1 MVCFDKM
8 HNFGPWISSC
18 IRPMLF
24 YLCEPRKIGLVIL
37 AGSKM
42 DDPSLQTARTKL
54 PILVQRIV
62 KTLFWLVGR
71 R

>member
-1 MVCFDKM
+1 MNKAYALFVCVKT
-8 HNFGPWISSC
+8 
-18 IRPMLF
+18 
-24 YLCEPRKIGLVIL
+24 KKVGLIVIL

-42 DDPSLQTARTKL
+42 DDPSLQSARTKL
-54 PILVQRIV
+54 PILVQCIV

>member
-1 MVCFDKM
+1 
-8 HNFGPWISSC
+8 
-18 IRPMLF
+18 MLF
-24 YLCEPRKIGLVIL
+24 FVCVESKKVGLIVIL

-54 PILVQRIV
+54 PILVQCIV